1 VVTQRFVP
9 VVSLLALC
17 ACATL
22 QLACALRRGL
32 FHPTAVMLLVAAG
45 ILVVAALR
53 ARGRVDAR
61 WLLAPIAVIVVH
73 GLLCWVPLP
82 NSPHNPTMVR
92 LVPALLAAVSLTYLL
107 PVSRAIAHARF
118 ALVLLLAVGLA
129 LNLFDAS
136 KRPPI
141 DVFDLQTQGAD
152 ELLHGHDPY
161 ATVSVTD
168 TNDPRASVPYTY
180 MPVTL
185 LATTLS
191 RAATGDIRWA
201 MLAALVLGALCV
213 RQARRDAPD
222 LLRDAAALIL
232 IGGPLTGFV
241 LEEAWVDLI
250 PLGLLCG
257 AAWAFTSQRRTAAA
271 VLFGL
276 AFAGKQPLVIGFPLL
291 LLLPGMG
298 RRELGIAAG
307 VAAATVLPFFAWS
320 PSAFWHGTVSYFA
333 HLPARPDALTLTN
346 LIDLRFQHKP
356 SEVYGLAV
364 AVLIVALAWKRVP
377 RTIGSFLLLACV
389 ALLAIFLTGRIAFA
403 NYYFLL
409 AGIAAAAAALQY
421 EPASDENA
429 VPSIGEQ
436 PPARV

>member
-1 VVTQRFVP
+1 MTQRSVP

-22 QLACALRRGL
+22 QLACAVHRGL

-45 ILVVAALR
+45 ILAVAALR

-61 WLLAPIAVIVVH
+61 WLLAPIAVVLVH
-73 GLLCWVPLP
+73 AMLSWVPLP
-82 NSPHNPTMVR
+82 HAPHNPTMIA

-107 PVSRAIAHARF
+107 PVSRVVAHARF
-118 ALVLLLAVGLA
+118 ALVLVLAVGLA
-129 LNLFDAS
+129 FNLFAAS

-141 DVFDLQTQGAD
+141 DVFDLQSQGAD
-152 ELLHGHDPY
+152 ELLRGHDPY
-161 ATVSVTD
+161 ATVRVTD
-168 TNDPRASVPYTY
+168 TNDPSASVPYTY

-191 RAATGDIRWA
+191 RVATGDIRWA
-201 MLAALVLGALCV
+201 MLAALVLGALCL

-232 IGGPLTGFV
+232 IGGPLTGFI
-241 LEEAWVDLI
+241 LEESWVDLI

-257 AAWAFTSQRRTAAA
+257 AAWAFASQRRTAAA
-271 VLFGL
+271 ILFGL

-291 LLLPGMG
+291 LLLPGIG
-298 RRELGIAAG
+298 RRELAISAG

-333 HLPARPDALTLTN
+333 HLPPRSDALTLSN
-346 LIDLRFQHKP
+346 LLDLRFQHHP
-356 SEVYGLAV
+356 GEVVGLAA

-377 RTIGSFLLLACV
+377 RTIGSVLLLVCV

-421 EPASDENA
+421 EPASEETA
-429 VPSIGEQ
+429 VPSIGAQ
-436 PPARV
+436 PPGRV

>member
-1 VVTQRFVP
+1 VTQRSVP
-9 VVSLLALC
+9 LVSLLALC

-22 QLACALRRGL
+22 QLACAVRRGL

-45 ILVVAALR
+45 ILIVAALR
-53 ARGRVDAR
+53 PRGRVDAR
-61 WLLAPIAVIVVH
+61 WLLAPIAVVVVH
-73 GLLCWVPLP
+73 GMLGWVPLP
-82 NSPHNPTMVR
+82 NAPHNPTMIE
-92 LVPALLAAVSLTYLL
+92 LVPALVAAVSLTYLL
-107 PVSRAIAHARF
+107 PVPRAVSHARF
-118 ALVLLLAVGLA
+118 AVVLVLAAGLAV
-129 LNLFDAS
+129 NLFDAS
-136 KRPPI
+136 KRPRI
-141 DVFDLQTQGAD
+141 DVFELQTQGAD

-185 LATTLS
+185 IATTLS
-191 RAATGDIRWA
+191 RVATGDIRWA
-201 MLAALVLGALCV
+201 MLAALVLAALCV
-213 RQARRDAPD
+213 RLAARDAPD

-241 LEEAWVDLI
+241 LEESWVDLI

-257 AAWAFTSQRRTAAA
+257 AAWAVARERRTAAA
-271 VLFGL
+271 ILFGL

-298 RRELGIAAG
+298 RRELALAAG
-307 VAAATVLPFFAWS
+307 VAAATVLPFFAWA
-320 PSAFWHGTVSYFA
+320 PSAFWRGTVSYFA
-333 HLPARPDALTLTN
+333 HLPSRSDALTLTN
-346 LIDLRFQHKP
+346 LIDLRFQHHP
-356 SEVYGLAV
+356 GEVYGLAA

-377 RTIGSFLLLACV
+377 RTIGSVLLLACV

-421 EPASDENA
+421 EPASDETA

-436 PPARV
+436 PPGRV

>member
-1 VVTQRFVP
+1 V
-9 VVSLLALC
+9 
-17 ACATL
+17 
-22 QLACALRRGL
+22 RRGL

-45 ILVVAALR
+45 ILAVAALR
-53 ARGRVDAR
+53 AKGRLDAR
-61 WLLAPIAVIVVH
+61 WLLAPILVVVVH
-73 GLLCWVPLP
+73 GLLSWVPLP
-82 NSPHNPTMVR
+82 HAPHNPTMMK
-92 LVPALLAAVSLTYLL
+92 LVPALLAAVSLTYMLS
-107 PVSRAIAHARF
+107 VSRVIAHARF
-118 ALVLLLAVGLA
+118 ALVLVLVLGLA
-129 LNLFDAS
+129 FNLFGAS
-136 KRPPI
+136 KRPAI

-168 TNDPRASVPYTY
+168 TNDPSERVPYTY

-191 RAATGDIRWA
+191 RATTGDIRWA
-201 MLAALVLGALCV
+201 MLAALVLGVLCI

-222 LLRDAAALIL
+222 LLRDAAALIM

-241 LEEAWVDLI
+241 LEESWVDLI

-291 LLLPGMG
+291 LLLPGIG

-333 HLPARPDALTLTN
+333 QLPSRDDALTLTN
-346 LIDLRFQHKP
+346 LIDLRFGHQP
-356 SEVYGLAV
+356 GEVYGLGA
-364 AVLIVALAWKRVP
+364 AALIVAVAWKRVP

-409 AGIAAAAAALQY
+409 AGIAAVAAAVQY
-421 EPASDENA
+421 EPASDDTA
-429 VPSIGEQ
+429 VPSIGAQ
-436 PPARV
+436 PPGRV